1 MSTSILNDV
10 KHNLGL
16 LAEDTSFDTDIVI
29 FINSAISNLTQLGV
43 GPIEGYEISDANNQ
57 WTEFVDDKRL
67 NSVKSYIFLKVK
79 LMFDPP
85 GTGFVLGSIENQI
98 RELEYR
104 INVVADYG

>member
-16 LAEDTSFDTDIVI
+16 LAEDTSFDVDII
-29 FINSAISNLTQLGV
+29 IHINSAIATLTQLGV
-43 GPIEGYEISDANNQ
+43 GPVEGFEISDANNM
-57 WTEFVDDKRL
+57 WDEFVDDKRL

-85 GTGFVLGSIENQI
+85 GTGFVLSSYENQI

-104 INVVADYG
+104 INVVVDYG

>member
-16 LAEDTSFDTDIVI
+16 LPEDTSFDQTVI
-29 FINSAISNLTQLGV
+29 MNINSAISDATQIGV
-43 GPIEGYEISDANNQ
+43 GPVEGYEISGAENMWD
-57 WTEFVDDKRL
+57 EFIDDKRL

-85 GTGFVLGSIENQI
+85 GTGFVLASYERQI
-98 RELEYR
+98 KELEFR
-104 INVVADYG
+104 INAVVDYG